1 MSHLHSKEEYEAIKN
16 EHKTIAREKEAKIK
30 RDLSRLLSEAT
41 PRYVREK
48 LVTSCIIFGS
58 TYLIEELI
66 LRKRVPG
73 IVKFTGAV
81 AVTAFAPKIYRVL
94 YHNYYQPPETAV
106 VHPPASY
113 ETVP

>member
-16 EHKTIAREKEAKIK
+16 QHKTIAREKEAKIK

-66 LRKRVPG
+66 FRKRVPG

-81 AVTAFAPKIYRVL
+81 AVTAFRTEDLPDF
-94 YHNYYQPPETAV
+94 
-106 VHPPASY
+106 
-113 ETVP
+113 VP